1 LMSVPD
7 DRGPLLARARPA
19 VFCLQFDLLGNAER
33 VVTSMPAVNQH
44 ALGPCAR
51 RLKSLSSVLAKYA

>member
-1 LMSVPD
+1 
-7 DRGPLLARARPA
+7 